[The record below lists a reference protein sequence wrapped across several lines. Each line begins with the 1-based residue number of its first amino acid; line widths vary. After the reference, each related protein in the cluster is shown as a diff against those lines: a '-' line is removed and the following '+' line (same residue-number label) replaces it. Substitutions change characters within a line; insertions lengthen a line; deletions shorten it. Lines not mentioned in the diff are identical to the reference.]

1 MNTLKETV
9 TPRSPSSSAHHLLV
23 VDDDVAVRIVARAAL
38 EKAGFVVTEASDGS
52 TAVRWLQTRVFDGV
66 LLDARMPG
74 LNGFDTCKAMRKF
87 LNDDPIPI
95 ILATGQDDD
104 DSIDRAFEC
113 GATDFA
119 PKPLN
124 WRIIIQRLKAL
135 IRARES
141 ENREKAR
148 GDQVARMLESS
159 SEAALTLD
167 PTGTI
172 INRHH
177 LERIDQVFSAM
188 MLPGVSLFQLL
199 QGSARVEAE
208 ESWKASETKAG
219 GEAFFIRSTHDHDVL
234 IQGRFVLGLDGE
246 RFCLLSDLTESW
258 LADKRMYELVYRDSC
273 TQLGNLNFITREL
286 NAHFEHDIEQ
296 VGHTGL
302 LRFIASNFASHEA
315 RIGRAGLDA
324 LAVLI
329 ADRMREVVE
338 NHGPLEDRGK
348 RPALARISDSEF
360 MIALFGL
367 SDENLSA
374 ELAAAVYASLNR
386 PYEINGYTFSLTWR
400 AGVTDSSKS
409 VPVADGFIAAT
420 ACAANLGDGTGL
432 PIHVYSDDVQ
442 LDIQRNYEIERLLR
456 RDVLRGRLEMHY
468 QPKFSLTTMSLIGME
483 ALIRWNSKE
492 LGPVSPAVFIPAAER
507 CGLIV
512 PLSQFV
518 IQEVLDQMVEW
529 RNQGRPRVTVS
540 INISG
545 SHLNTGEFT
554 RELNDAI
561 AEREIDQSLVE
572 LEVTEGVMVDGGSRA
587 VSNLEALR
595 QTGVRVSVDDFGTG
609 YSSLSYLK
617 TLPVDCLKI
626 DRSFVQN
633 ITHDSTALAIAKAI
647 ITVGHEVGLH
657 VIAEG
662 VETHEQL
669 ECLRNLGCDS
679 VQGFLTGR
687 PVDKLAFDQ
696 FYEGPS
702 SQNAAA

>member
-1 MNTLKETV
+1 MKSNTETE
-9 TPRSPSSSAHHLLV
+9 TPVYSSSAHHLLV
-23 VDDDVAVRIVARAAL
+23 VDDDIAVRIVARAAL
-38 EKAGFVVTEASDGS
+38 EKAGFVVTEVSDGS
-52 TAVRWLQTRVFDGV
+52 SAIRWLQTRVFDAV

-87 LNDDPIPI
+87 LKDDPVPI

-104 DSIDRAFEC
+104 DSIEHAFEC

-124 WRIIIQRLKAL
+124 WRITIQRLKSL

-148 GDQVARMLESS
+148 ADQVTRMLKSS

-167 PTGTI
+167 PNGI
-172 INRHH
+172 IIDRHH
-177 LERIDQVFSAM
+177 LERIDQAFSSVL
-188 MLPGVSLFQLL
+188 LPGLSLFDVLS
-199 QGSARVEAE
+199 GSAKLEAQE
-208 ESWKASETKAG
+208 GWKASETMAG
-219 GEAFFIRSTHDHDVL
+219 GEPFFIRSTQQHDML
-234 IQGRFVLGLDGE
+234 IQGRFVLGVDGE
-246 RFCLLSDLTESW
+246 RFCLFNDLTESW
-258 LADKRMYELVYRDSC
+258 LADKKMYELVYRDAC

-286 NAHFEHDIEQ
+286 NAQFEHDVEN

-302 LRFIASNFASHEA
+302 LRFIASNFSSYES
-315 RIGRAGLDA
+315 RIGRAGLND
-324 LAVLI
+324 LAALI
-329 ADRMREVVE
+329 ANRMRDVVA
-338 NHGPLEDRGK
+338 NQGPLQDRGK
-348 RPALARISDSEF
+348 RPALARIGDSEF
-360 MIALFGL
+360 MIALFGIT
-367 SDENLSA
+367 DENVSA
-374 ELAAAVYASLNR
+374 EMASCVYAALNR
-386 PYEINGYTFSLTWR
+386 PYEVNGYTFSLTWK
-400 AGVTDSSKS
+400 AGVTDTMKS

-420 ACAANLGDGTGL
+420 ACAANMNEAAGV
-432 PIHVYSDDVQ
+432 PVSVYNEDVR
-442 LDIQRNYEIERLLR
+442 LDIQRDYEIERLLR

-468 QPKFSLTTMSLIGME
+468 QPKFSLTSMTLVGME
-483 ALIRWNSKE
+483 ALIRWNCKE

-518 IQEVLDQMVEW
+518 IQEVLDQMVDW
-529 RNQGRPRVTVS
+529 RNQGRPSVPVS

-554 RELNDAI
+554 RELHDAI

-572 LEVTEGVMVDGGSRA
+572 LEVTEAVMVDAGSRA
-587 VSNLEALR
+587 VFNLEALR
-595 QTGVRVSVDDFGTG
+595 ATGVRVSVDDFGTG

-617 TLPVDCLKI
+617 NLPVDCLKI

-633 ITHDSTALAIAKAI
+633 ITHDNTALAIAKAI

-662 VETHEQL
+662 VETPEQL
-669 ECLRNLGCDS
+669 DCLKLLGCDS

-687 PVDKLAFDQ
+687 PVDKAAFDQ
-696 FYEGPS
+696 FYEGPAS
-702 SQNAAA
+702 KSVAA